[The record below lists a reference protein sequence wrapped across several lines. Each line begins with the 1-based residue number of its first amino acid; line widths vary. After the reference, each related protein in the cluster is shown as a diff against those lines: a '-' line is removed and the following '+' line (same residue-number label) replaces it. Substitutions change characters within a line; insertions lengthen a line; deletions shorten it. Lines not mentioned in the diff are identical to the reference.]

1 MGFKTIIPANDWF
14 FIHKVPMA
22 ANENVQTLAAFAL
35 TDEGTVIGLIPVGA
49 KEKGGNVIAPQ
60 LTSVPALSDGRY
72 VHLNDLTETQR
83 ELAGI
88 K

>member
-14 FIHKVPMA
+14 FVHKLA
-22 ANENVQTLAAFAL
+22 TGSNENVRTLAAFAL
-35 TDEGTVIGLIPVGA
+35 TDEGTVVGLLPVGA
-49 KEKGGNVIAPQ
+49 KEKGGNVVSAQ
-60 LTSVPALSDGRY
+60 LSPVPPVSDGRY
-72 VHLNDLTETQR
+72 VHLNDLTDKQR